1 MLLFDRARS
10 LSIRLFLVVAL
21 MLFLAPLTPASA
33 ADTTTAVPQ
42 SSTAALRPTPVPTIT
57 GTAKVGYTLTAV
69 PGTWGPA
76 PVTLKYQWKANG
88 VAVIGATAAT
98 YKLAAAQAGKSLT
111 VTVTGSKTGYA
122 SIAKTSA
129 ATATVAA
136 GSLGPAPVPAITG
149 TTKAGY
155 TLTAVPGAWGPAPVT
170 LKYQWKAD
178 GVVLIGAT
186 AASFKLTAAQA
197 GKSLTV
203 TVTGSK
209 TGYTST
215 ARTSP
220 GTARIAPAGPGVD
233 VSWPQCGKPLPKG
246 QSFAIIGVNNG
257 LANNTNPCLATQLT
271 WAATST
277 GGTGQ
282 PLVALYVNTGN
293 PGTAGSWWPTS
304 NTYAGKTVA
313 NPYGTCSKGSVGAAC
328 SYMYGYAKAYDD
340 ANIRGVKNPAAYTW
354 WLDVETE
361 NSWSSDKA
369 ANRADLEGMA
379 AYFASIGAKTGL
391 YSTGYQWA
399 QIVGTVPATSNL
411 YAQRSWLA
419 GASSLSNAGSMCSA
433 APLTGGGKVT
443 MTQYISGGFD
453 YNKSCS

>member
-1 MLLFDRARS
+1 MLLSDRIRP
-10 LSIRLFLVVAL
+10 LSIRLFLAVVL
-21 MLFLAPLTPASA
+21 MLALAPLAPSPAQATTPVREVSA
-33 ADTTTAVPQ
+33 APLQPA
-42 SSTAALRPTPVPTIT
+42 PVPTIT

-88 VAVIGATAAT
+88 VVLIGGTAAT
-98 YKLAAAQAGKSLT
+98 YKPTSAQKGMPLT
-111 VTVTGSKTGYA
+111 VTVTGTKTGYT
-122 SIAKTSA
+122 STAKTSA
-129 ATATVAA
+129 PTAAVAA
-136 GSLGPAPVPAITG
+136 GTLGPAPVPTITG
-149 TTKAGY
+149 TAKVGY
-155 TLTAVPGAWGPAPVT
+155 TLTAVPGTWGPSPVT
-170 LKYQWKAD
+170 LKYQWKAN
-178 GVVLIGAT
+178 GVVLIGAST
-186 AASFKLTAAQA
+186 ATFRPAAAHA
-197 GKSLTV
+197 GKTITV

-215 ARTSP
+215 AKTSSA
-220 GTARIAPAGPGVD
+220 TAAVRAAGPGVD
-233 VSWPQCGKPLPKG
+233 VSWPQCGNPLPKG
-246 QSFAIIGVNNG
+246 QSFAIVGVNYG
-257 LANNTNPCLATQLT
+257 LANNTNPCLATQLS

-304 NTYAGKTVA
+304 NSYGGKTVA
-313 NPYGTCSKGSVGAAC
+313 NPYGTCTKGSVGTAC

-340 ANIRGVKNPAAYTW
+340 ANIRGITNPASYTW

-361 NSWSSDKA
+361 NSWSTNKA

-391 YSTGYQWA
+391 YSTGYQWGE
-399 QIVGTVPATSNL
+399 IVGTVPSTSNL

-419 GASSLSNAGSMCSA
+419 GAGSFTSASSMCSA

-453 YNKSCS
+453 YNKSCI